1 MVKQTTGSFV
11 DTEEWVPIHTLP
23 GFSACI
29 EYFINRQGQV
39 KSTKGNIERM
49 LKASINQQGY
59 PQVSLT
65 QRIGRQKPIKVL
77 VHKLVAFAFLGLPPT
92 PYGQGVGCSLIHH
105 KDEDKTNPCVDNLE
119 WTTRSANNNAGPYR
133 RFNGR
138 VTPGEPYIER
148 KNACNREYARR
159 RRQDP
164 KFREEEARKQQ
175 ERRAA
180 MTPEEKEAQL
190 ARARIADRE
199 RRAKERQDP
208 ERVAK
213 QREYKREWARKK
225 RAEEKKAKIEK
236 SNL

>member
-1 MVKQTTGSFV
+1 MDKTTTGSFV

-39 KSTKGNIERM
+39 KSTKGNIERI
-49 LKASINQQGY
+49 LKPSTNQQGY

-65 QRIGRQKPIKVL
+65 QRIGRQKPKKVPI
-77 VHKLVAFAFLGLPPT
+77 HKLVAFAFLGMHPK
-92 PYGQGVGCSLIHH
+92 PYGRGAGCCVIHH
-105 KDEDKTNPCVDNLE
+105 KDEDPSNYCVDNLE
-119 WTTRSANNNAGPYR
+119 WLTASEHRVHHAEEEPKETNNYSEAHKR
-133 RFNGR
+133 
-138 VTPGEPYIER
+138 
-148 KNACNREYARR
+148 ANREYVRR

-164 KFREEEARKQQ
+164 KFLEEEMLKQR

-190 ARARIADRE
+190 ARARVADRK
-199 RRAKERQDP
+199 RRAKDRLDP
-208 ERVAK
+208 AKAAK